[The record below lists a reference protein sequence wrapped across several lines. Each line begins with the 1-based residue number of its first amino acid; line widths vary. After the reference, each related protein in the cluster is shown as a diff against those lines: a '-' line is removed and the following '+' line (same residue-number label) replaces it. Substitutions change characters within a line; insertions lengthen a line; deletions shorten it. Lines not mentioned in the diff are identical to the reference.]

1 MEDSPFRQT
10 LSTLTS
16 TLTSTISIGTAV
28 PKNIKEKLN
37 SVHVHHSQVSDRYLS
52 GGYNGNVGNFEVNF
66 HFKGG
71 IHWLKSTWSDTWNQE
86 NTKVC
91 QYRRNYNIT
100 DSFYVTRSCHID
112 HIEKQLAKMNKLD
125 DTVRT
130 VGAFEY
136 IITSDLI
143 DSFWQRHVARNK
155 LGEPSIKKLHILWHL
170 AN

>member
-1 MEDSPFRQT
+1 MVKQILLLSKKNVSFKWSGFVAKTLNAEILCGGPFIERNKVVQELHNKRIIVDVKYHFMEDSPFRQT

-71 IHWLKSTWSDTWNQE
+71 IHWLKSTWSDT
-86 NTKVC
+86 
-91 QYRRNYNIT
+91 
-100 DSFYVTRSCHID
+100 
-112 HIEKQLAKMNKLD
+112 
-125 DTVRT
+125 
-130 VGAFEY
+130 
-136 IITSDLI
+136 
-143 DSFWQRHVARNK
+143 
-155 LGEPSIKKLHILWHL
+155 
-170 AN
+170 